1 MQKLNYNPILEGKDV
16 QTYFI
21 APVQRLSRYK
31 LLTDAILNILP
42 EDSPYFEEGRSL
54 SCLINKVNQKE

>member
-1 MQKLNYNPILEGKDV
+1 MQKLNHNPILEGKDV
-16 QTYFI
+16 QTFFI

-42 EDSPYFEEGRSL
+42 ADSPHNQEGKHL
-54 SCLINKVNQKE
+54 SNLIKKVI